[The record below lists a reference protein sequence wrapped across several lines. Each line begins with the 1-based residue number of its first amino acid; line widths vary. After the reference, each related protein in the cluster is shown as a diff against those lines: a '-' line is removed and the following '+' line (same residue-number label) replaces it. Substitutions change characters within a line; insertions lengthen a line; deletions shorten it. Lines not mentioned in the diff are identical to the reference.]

1 MSAKKIYNLIPSDK
15 RRGLP
20 LMLLTAL
27 CSAVIDLVGIA
38 ALVSVLLVVL
48 DENFLTT
55 TPLFATIYNAVGF
68 TSERAF
74 IVAVCGAVLLLIALK
89 GVCSV
94 ALGQVRGRYMM
105 RLFADLSQRMYES
118 YLSRGL
124 LFVRSHHTTKLIN
137 NVNAMCHR
145 FANGVVSPLLGILT
159 EAVVV
164 VVLLVLL
171 SLYNPLIVLLAV
183 AVFVPV
189 ALIYSRIIRK
199 RMAENGRE
207 ENRLQVAQNK
217 TMYEALRG

>member
-1 MSAKKIYNLIPSDK
+1 MKLDKVYSLIPRDK
-15 RRGLP
+15 RRQLP

-27 CSAVIDLVGIA
+27 CSAAIDLVGIA
-38 ALVSVLLVVL
+38 ALVSVLLLVL
-48 DENFLTT
+48 DENIVATNPT
-55 TPLFATIYNAVGF
+55 FAAIYDALGF
-68 TSERAF
+68 GSERAF
-74 IVAVCGAVLLLIALK
+74 IIAVCCAVVVLIALK

-145 FANGVVSPLLGILT
+145 FALGVVSPLLGILT

-171 SLYNPLIVLLAV
+171 SLFNPWIVLLAV
-183 AVFVPV
+183 AVFLPLTLV
-189 ALIYSRIIRK
+189 YSSIIRK

-207 ENRLQVAQNK
+207 ENRLQV
-217 TMYEALRG
+217 TT